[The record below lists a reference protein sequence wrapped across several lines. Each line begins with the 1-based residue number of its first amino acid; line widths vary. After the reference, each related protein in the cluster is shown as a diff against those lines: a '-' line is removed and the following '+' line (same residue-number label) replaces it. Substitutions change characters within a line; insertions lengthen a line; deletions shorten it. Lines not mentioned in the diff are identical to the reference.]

1 VFKVAKPK
9 KEIKQPS
16 KAKLLYKRRLIKS
29 LIFFIIG
36 LLFSVIIAYLQSPV
50 PESFLF
56 TPLPAISS
64 IILILFLWLSLKG
77 VIDAYTFY
85 LFARIVEV
93 LRQEFSIK
101 EKVSVAYKEMVPEY
115 PTPAVSI
122 PTKTERKTLATKI
135 EQVPVLPSP
144 RNVANVAQIQP
155 VRQSKSM
162 KKVCPYCGRELPY
175 GDIHI
180 VCPYCGRRLK

>member
-1 VFKVAKPK
+1 VAKPK
-9 KEIKQPS
+9 KEKRQPS
-16 KAKLLYKRRLIKS
+16 KAKVLYNRRLIKS

-36 LLFSVIIAYLQSPV
+36 LLFSVIIAYLQNPA

-64 IILILFLWLSLKG
+64 IILILFLWLSLKS

-93 LRQEFSIK
+93 LRQEYPIK
-101 EKVSVAYKEMVPEY
+101 EKVGVAYKEMVPEY
-115 PTPAVSI
+115 PTPPVSI
-122 PTKTERKTLATKI
+122 PMKTERKPIATKI

-144 RNVANVAQIQP
+144 QNVANVAQIQP
-155 VRQSKSM
+155 VKQSKNA